1 MLRQVYG
8 NTVSIFIRAEVPFE
22 CVDLLGVVFFSR
34 RRLFVCYIRPSKMQ
48 EKKKKTTVTMNP
60 LVNRRLSSIS
70 PVFHGLF
77 RILCTGCPI
86 LALCKAGR
94 ALTAHKYC
102 STAIPLIYSSS
113 FIFILD
119 YCFSYPV
126 MKRVSFSSPHFMSHL
141 HSLSC

>member
-1 MLRQVYG
+1 MCRLAWGRLLLAPS
-8 NTVSIFIRAEVPFE
+8 TLCLLHSSIQDAR
-22 CVDLLGVVFFSR
+22 
-34 RRLFVCYIRPSKMQ
+34 K
-48 EKKKKTTVTMNP
+48 KKKKTTVTMNP